1 MKMRNYL
8 KVIASLTPGPET
20 FGLELEQFKFEK
32 CVYSV
37 RVLLHCRF
45 ISKNVKVKT
54 HKAVLLLSFTR
65 VWV

>member
-8 KVIASLTPGPET
+8 DAIASLTPGVET
-20 FGLELEQFKFEK
+20 TGLELEQFKFEK

-37 RVLLHCRF
+37 RILMHCRF
-45 ISKNVKVKT
+45 LSKIVKVKT